1 MSDPQFDFRSDNIAG
16 AAPELLEALI
26 AANHGT
32 AAPYG
37 DDEWTVRMNER
48 CNRAFERSVKAF
60 PVTSGTGANAV
71 ALSVLSNGYGSIY
84 CHESSHIEIH
94 ECGAPEFY
102 SGAKLVLLKGADY
115 KLSAAGLDTALQQA
129 GIGESTRVQ
138 PFAVSLTQPTD
149 WGTVYTLEEIAAI
162 AAVARRYGLRLHMD
176 GARLA
181 NAIAALGCTP
191 ADITW
196 RSGVD
201 ILSFGAT
208 KNGAINAEAVVTFDD
223 ALATDLPY
231 RLKRGGLVL
240 SKARFVSAQLERY
253 LADDLWL
260 ERARAANGSAH
271 WLHEQLRQIPG
282 VRLDVP
288 AHINMVFARLPDA
301 AIHELERRG
310 YLFYRLG
317 DEIRLVCRADQS
329 RETVARL
336 VAAVAAAIKV
346 VSNA

>member
-1 MSDPQFDFRSDNIAG
+1 MSDPELDFRSDNIAG
-16 AAPELLEALI
+16 VAPELLEALI
-26 AANHGT
+26 AASHGT

-37 DDEWTVRMNER
+37 DDEWTARMNER
-48 CNRAFERSVKAF
+48 FSRVFEHPVKAF

-71 ALSVLSNGYGSIY
+71 ALGVLSNGHGSIY
-84 CHESSHIEIH
+84 CHESSHIEVH

-102 SGAKLVLLKGADY
+102 SGAKLVLLRGADY
-115 KLSAAGLDTALQQA
+115 KISAADLDAALQRA
-129 GIGESTRVQ
+129 GIGENTRVQ

-149 WGTVYTLEEIAAI
+149 WGTVYTPEEIAAV

-191 ADITW
+191 AEITW

-253 LADDLWL
+253 LADELWI
-260 ERARAANGSAH
+260 ERARAANASAH
-271 WLHEQLRQIPG
+271 WLCEQLRSIPG
-282 VRLDVP
+282 VRIEVP
-288 AHINMVFARLPDA
+288 AHVNMVFARLPEA
-301 AIHELERRG
+301 AIRELERVG
-310 YLFYRLG
+310 YLFYRLA

-329 RETVARL
+329 RETIARL
-336 VAAVAAAIKV
+336 AGAVATAVQVTSGA
-346 VSNA
+346 

>member
-1 MSDPQFDFRSDNIAG
+1 MSDPQFDFRSDNIG
-16 AAPELLEALI
+16 GVAPELLEALI
-26 AANHGT
+26 AASRGT

-37 DDEWTVRMNER
+37 DDEWTLRMAER
-48 CNRAFERSVKAF
+48 CSSAFERQVRVF

-115 KLSAAGLDTALQQA
+115 KISGAALDGALQQA
-129 GIGESTRVQ
+129 GIGENTRVQ

-149 WGTVYTLEEIAAI
+149 YGTVYTLEEIAAI
-162 AAVARRYGLRLHMD
+162 GAVARRYGLRVHMD

-181 NAIAALGCTP
+181 NAIAALGCSP
-191 ADITW
+191 ADTTW

-201 ILSFGAT
+201 ILSLGAT

-223 ALATDLPY
+223 TLATDLPY

-240 SKARFVSAQLERY
+240 SKARFVSAQIERY

-260 ERARAANGSAH
+260 ERARAANASAT
-271 WLHEQLRQIPG
+271 WLAGQLKRIPG
-282 VRLDVP
+282 VQLDVP
-288 AHINMVFARLPDA
+288 VHINMVFARLPDA
-301 AIHELERRG
+301 AIRELERLG
-310 YLFYRLG
+310 YLFYRVG
-317 DEIRLVCRADQS
+317 TEVRLVCRADQP
-329 RETVARL
+329 RPTVEKL
-336 VAAVAAAIKV
+336 VGAVATAMTAA
-346 VSNA
+346 A